1 MEGISMK
8 RKISVIAAAILFLT
22 MMAAASAF
30 AADET
35 FTGYLADNLCIGSGT
50 AADDANMKTNPED
63 HTVMCALMKPCVNSG
78 YAVMVKDGSGGF
90 NVYKLDKKGNKMA
103 VKYLKSLGEGDNIY
117 VNVIGTR
124 MGDTITVKEITKA
137 M

>member
-1 MEGISMK
+1 MK
-8 RKISVIAAAILFLT
+8 RKISILSAAVLLIA
-22 MMAAASAF
+22 MVSAASAF

-35 FTGYLADNLCIGSGT
+35 FTGYLADNLCIESGT

-63 HTVMCALMKPCVNSG
+63 HTVMCALMKPCIKSG
-78 YAVMVKDGSGGF
+78 YAVMVKNGSGF
-90 NVYKLDKKGNKMA
+90 DVYKLDKKGNKMA

-117 VNVIGTR
+117 VTVVGNR
-124 MGDTITVKEITKA
+124 MGDTITVKEIKKA